1 MSNTKYLSI
10 FDEIKKNGG
19 SLDDGHPNDKVL
31 IIDGLNTF
39 IRVFSVIPTTNEDG
53 IHVGGI
59 VGFLR
64 SIGYTINMV
73 RPTRTIIVF
82 DGKGGSNRR
91 RKLFPEYK
99 QNRKTKYRVNRS
111 YDFASQEDEKQNM
124 MMQLSRCVE
133 YLDTL
138 PVTVMSY
145 DNIEAD
151 DTIGYLCRQVL
162 TESKITVMSTD
173 KDFLQLADDRIKI
186 WSPTK
191 KKMYDQK
198 MVMDEYGINSHNYI
212 WYRVL
217 DGDKSDNIPGIR
229 GLGLKTIQKKLP
241 FLTENRIVNID
252 EVIDTLPESKDIIE
266 LNYKLMQLSNV
277 DISGSTKTKI
287 IDKANEP
294 INRLIK
300 FKFQKMFLEDK
311 LFTALPNVISWLAT
325 NFNQLNQYAEK
336 THNKQK
342 NT

>member
-1 MSNTKYLSI
+1 MSNSKYLSI
-10 FDEIKKNGG
+10 FEEIKKKGG
-19 SLDDGHPNDKVL
+19 SLDGGNPNDKVL

-39 IRVFSVIPTTNEDG
+39 IRVFSVIPTTNDDG

-64 SIGYTINMV
+64 SIGYTINMFS
-73 RPTRTIIVF
+73 PTRVIIVF

-91 RKLFPEYK
+91 RKLYPAYK
-99 QNRKTKYRVNRS
+99 ENRKTKYRVNRA

-124 MMQLSRCVE
+124 IMQLQRVVE
-133 YLDTL
+133 YLDNL
-138 PVTVMSY
+138 PITVLSY

-162 TESKITVMSTD
+162 TESQITVMSTD
-173 KDFLQLADDRIKI
+173 KDFLQLADSRIKI

-191 KKMYDQK
+191 KKLYDEQA
-198 MVMDEYGINSHNYI
+198 VFDEYGISSHNYI

-217 DGDKSDNIPGIR
+217 DGDKSDNISGVR

-241 FLTENRIVNID
+241 FLSENRIVDMD
-252 EVIDTLPESKDIIE
+252 EVVTELPESKDIIE
-266 LNYKLMQLSNV
+266 MNYRLMQLSDV

-287 IDKANEP
+287 IDRVNEP

-300 FKFQKMFLEDK
+300 FQFEKMFLEDK
-311 LFTALPNVISWLAT
+311 LYTALPNLNSWLLT
-325 NFNQLNQYAEK
+325 NFNQLNRYAEK
-336 THNKQK
+336 SNES
-342 NT
+342 N

>member
-1 MSNTKYLSI
+1 MSNAKYLSI
-10 FDEIKKNGG
+10 FEEIKKKGG
-19 SLDDGHPNDKVL
+19 SLDGGEPNDKVL

-39 IRVFSVIPTTNEDG
+39 IRVFSVIPTTNDDG
-53 IHVGGI
+53 VHVGGI

-64 SIGYTINMV
+64 SIGYTINMI

-91 RKLFPEYK
+91 RKIYPEYK

-124 MMQLSRCVE
+124 IMQLQRIVE
-133 YLDTL
+133 YLDAL
-138 PVTVMSY
+138 PVTVLSY

-162 TESKITVMSTD
+162 TESQITVMSTD
-173 KDFLQLADDRIKI
+173 KDFLQLANGRIKV

-191 KKMYDQK
+191 KKMYDEAA
-198 MVMDEYGINSHNYI
+198 VLNEYGISSHNLI

-217 DGDKSDNIPGIR
+217 DGDKSDNISGVR

-241 FLTENRIVNID
+241 FLSENRIVNID
-252 EVIDTLPESKDIIE
+252 EVIDVLPESKDTIE
-266 LNYKLMQLSNV
+266 LNYKLMQLSDV

-287 IDKANEP
+287 IERVNEP
-294 INRLIK
+294 IQRLIK
-300 FKFQKMFLEDK
+300 FQFEKMFLEDK
-311 LFTALPNVISWLAT
+311 LFTALPNVTSWLA
-325 NFNQLNQYAEK
+325 NHFNQLNHYAEK
-336 THNKQK
+336 THESN
-342 NT
+342 

>member
-1 MSNTKYLSI
+1 MSIL
-10 FDEIKKNGG
+10 DEIKKKGG
-19 SLDDGHPNDKVL
+19 SLDGGEPNDKVL

-53 IHVGGI
+53 IHIGGI

-64 SIGYTINMV
+64 SIGYAINMI

-91 RKLFPEYK
+91 RKIYPEYK
-99 QNRKTKYRVNRS
+99 QNRRTKYRVNRS
-111 YDFASQEDEKQNM
+111 NSFASQADEKQNM
-124 MMQLSRCVE
+124 IMQIQRVVE

-138 PVTVMSY
+138 PVTVLSY

-151 DTIGYLCRQVL
+151 DTIGYVCRQVL
-162 TESKITVMSTD
+162 TDSQITIMSTD
-173 KDFLQLADDRIKI
+173 KDFLQLANGRIKI

-191 KKMYDQK
+191 KKMYDEN
-198 MVMDEYGINSHNYI
+198 MVLEEYGISSHNYI

-217 DGDKSDNIPGIR
+217 DGDKSDNISGVR

-241 FLTENRIVNID
+241 FLSENRIVEMD
-252 EVIDTLPESKDIIE
+252 EVLNELPEHKDTIE
-266 LNYKLMQLSNV
+266 LNYRLMQLSDV

-287 IDKANEP
+287 IQRVNEP

-300 FKFQKMFLEDK
+300 FQFEKMFLEDK
-311 LFTALPNVISWLAT
+311 LFTALPNVTSWLLT
-325 NFNQLNQYAEK
+325 NFNQLNRYAEK
-336 THNKQK
+336 THNK
-342 NT
+342 